1 MAHIG
6 ARTTLGKNLSLVDAV
21 ADKANCFLVHGNE
34 VRVTNINDIGFRYEL
49 ARLVSGLPF
58 TTTWNSRALY
68 FSCYL
73 LIT

>member
-1 MAHIG
+1 M
-6 ARTTLGKNLSLVDAV
+6 LGKDRSLVDAT
-21 ADKANCFLVHGNE
+21 ADQANSFLVHGNE
-34 VRVTNINDIGFRYEL
+34 ARVTNINDIGFRYEL

-73 LIT
+73 IITLPLE